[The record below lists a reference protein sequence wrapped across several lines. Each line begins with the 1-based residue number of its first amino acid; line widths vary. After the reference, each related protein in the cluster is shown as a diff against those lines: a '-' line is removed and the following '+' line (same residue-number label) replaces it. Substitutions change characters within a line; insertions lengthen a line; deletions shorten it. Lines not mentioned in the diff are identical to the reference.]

1 MVGSDIAGICSVEI
15 HYRLFSEPQIRILVV
30 QYQIRILM
38 VFVLVVVLEVVETM
52 VVMVPGLH
60 DDTLVV
66 LSGGLEEFLDSWCD
80 LLSQKDLEIPLVVH
94 G

>member
-1 MVGSDIAGICSVEI
+1 
-15 HYRLFSEPQIRILVV
+15 
-30 QYQIRILM
+30 M
-38 VFVLVVVLEVVETM
+38 VFVLVVVLEVVEPM

-66 LSGGLEEFLDSWCD
+66 LRGGLEEFLDSGCD
-80 LLSQKDLEIPLVVH
+80 LLGQKVLEGPLVVQ

>member
-1 MVGSDIAGICSVEI
+1 
-15 HYRLFSEPQIRILVV
+15 
-30 QYQIRILM
+30 M

-66 LSGGLEEFLDSWCD
+66 LGGGLEEFLDSWCD
-80 LLSQKDLEIPLVVH
+80 LLGQEELEVPLVVQ

>member
-1 MVGSDIAGICSVEI
+1 
-15 HYRLFSEPQIRILVV
+15 
-30 QYQIRILM
+30 M

-52 VVMVPGLH
+52 VVMDPGLH

-66 LSGGLEEFLDSWCD
+66 LGGGLQEFLDSWCD
-80 LLSQKDLEIPLVVH
+80 FLGQKELEVALVVQ